1 MISDLDDSTSVNTN
15 MILTQ
20 YVLPPVMEKSNLKQ
34 LDITRTLKT
43 ETFINEMLLL
53 HICDILIERSMSYK

>member
-1 MISDLDDSTSVNTN
+1 MISDLDESKSVNTN

-34 LDITRTLKT
+34 LDITLKT
-43 ETFINEMLLL
+43 ETFINEMLYYMYV
-53 HICDILIERSMSYK
+53 IF

>member
-1 MISDLDDSTSVNTN
+1 MISDLDDVNTN

-20 YVLPPVMEKSNLKQ
+20 YVLPPVMEESNLKQ

-43 ETFINEMLLL
+43 ETVINEMLYY
-53 HICDILIERSMSYK
+53 IYVIF